1 MMTLEEFRNLLDAK
15 GPDPDD
21 WPRRQQRAAKR
32 LLLGSADARVMFDAA
47 RRTDAFL
54 TEALWPAPLN
64 PTLRA
69 RLDTIP
75 LAHPRTPE
83 TTRIV
88 MRQLRPWWYA
98 GAATAM
104 ASVIAGFV
112 VGAMLPAEADL
123 NEPIAIASLIYGPSN
138 GGLLP

>member
-1 MMTLEEFRNLLDAK
+1 MMTLEQFRDLLDAK
-15 GPDPDD
+15 GPDPDN
-21 WPRRQQRAAKR
+21 WPGRRRRAAKR
-32 LLLGSADARVMFDAA
+32 LLLSSADARVMYDAA

-54 TEALWPAPLN
+54 TEALWPAPLS
-64 PTLRA
+64 PALRA

-75 LAHPRTPE
+75 LAHRRTVD
-83 TTRIV
+83 TTRVV
-88 MRQLRPWWYA
+88 MQQLRPWWYA

-112 VGAMLPAEADL
+112 VGAVLPAEADFS
-123 NEPIAIASLIYGPSN
+123 EPVAIASLVYGPSN

>member
-1 MMTLEEFRNLLDAK
+1 MMTLEEFRDLLDAK

-21 WPRRQQRAAKR
+21 WPRRQRRTAKR
-32 LLLGSADARVMFDAA
+32 LLLGSADARVMYDAA
-47 RRTDAFL
+47 RRADAFL
-54 TEALWPAPLN
+54 TEALWPAPLS
-64 PTLRA
+64 PALRV
-69 RLDTIP
+69 RLEAIP
-75 LAHPRTPE
+75 LAHPRAAE
-83 TTRIV
+83 TTRVV
-88 MRQLRPWWYA
+88 MRRLRPWWYA

-123 NEPIAIASLIYGPSN
+123 NEPVPIASLIYGPSN